1 MAESLRPTPGSAPA
15 RGSLNAVLLYA
26 LLVAISLFFLLP
38 LAMMVSTSLKAG
50 TTDITDPG
58 LIPREPSLGNFEA
71 LFAQVGGTPVLSWVL
86 NSFLTAAIGT
96 VVSVTLVSLSAYAF
110 ARMEFPGKRLIFAT
124 MIATLMLPGVL
135 FLIPQVIV
143 VNTLGLFNSIPAFF
157 LPGLASVFGVFFMRQ
172 FFLGLPVELEE
183 AAYVDGANRLQTF
196 IRVIL
201 PVSGPALAT
210 LSVISF
216 LAFWNDYLWPLVNC
230 QGAGCTLQP
239 GLQSFQDQ
247 NVTDYGLLMAGG
259 LVAAI
264 PVLIVFIVAQR
275 WIVQA
280 ATSAGI
286 KG

>member
-1 MAESLRPTPGSAPA
+1 MAGSTRPTGGGSRAGPNVDTVA
-15 RGSLNAVLLYA
+15 LYA
-26 LLVAISLFFLLP
+26 LLVAISLFFMLP
-38 LAMMVSTSLKAG
+38 LLMMLSTALKAG
-50 TTDITDPG
+50 TADISDPG
-58 LIPREPSLGNFEA
+58 LIPQQPSLDNFAA
-71 LFAQVGGTPVLSWVL
+71 LFAQVGGAPVLSWLL

-96 VVSVTLVSLSAYAF
+96 VLSVALVSLSAYAF
-110 ARMEFPGKRLIFAT
+110 ARMEFPGKRLIFAA
-124 MIATLMLPGVL
+124 MISTLMLPGVL

-143 VNTLGLFNSIPAFF
+143 VNSLGLYNSVPAFF

-172 FFLGLPVELEE
+172 FFMGLPVELEE
-183 AAYVDGANRLQTF
+183 AAFVDGANRLQTF

-201 PVSGPALAT
+201 PISGPALAT
-210 LSVISF
+210 LGVISF

-259 LVAAI
+259 LVAAV
-264 PVLIVFIVAQR
+264 PVLAVFVVAQR
-275 WIVQA
+275 WIVEA